1 MHTGQSAPVHASHP
15 PASVSSPPPR
25 GTSLPLQYR
34 GGAAQ
39 VITVD
44 APSYGSTTATVE
56 AWNRTGSGWRPAV
69 GPVRGFV
76 GSDGVGQ
83 ASESTSRTPA
93 GTFGLPMAFGS
104 QGDPG
109 TALTYLTTGRTD
121 WWDENPASP
130 TYNEHVVR
138 VGSPGGNSED
148 LYTATESGDGPAG
161 FAYRY
166 AIDIGYNTARVPGA
180 GSAIFLHVSDGEP
193 TAGCVSVPE
202 WAMVAILRWVRPGAQ
217 IVIGA
222 G

>member
-1 MHTGQSAPVHASHP
+1 MPVSHP
-15 PASVSSPPPR
+15 RSSSPAPAPQ
-25 GTSLPLQYR
+25 GSSLPLRYG
-34 GGAAQ
+34 GGASQ

-56 AWNRTGSGWRPAV
+56 AWNRAGSGWQPAI
-69 GPVRGFV
+69 GPVQGFV

-83 ASESTSRTPA
+83 ASESTSRTPV

-109 TALTYLTTGRTD
+109 TGLPYLTTGRTD
-121 WWDENPASP
+121 WWDENPNSS
-130 TYNEHVVR
+130 TYNEHVVASR
-138 VGSPGGNSED
+138 SPGGNSED
-148 LYTATESGDGPAG
+148 LYTATESSSGPAG
-161 FAYRY
+161 FAYQY

-202 WAMVAILRWVRPGAQ
+202 WAMVAILRWARPGAQ
-217 IVIGA
+217 IVIGVA
-222 G
+222 